1 MTFCSIYSQSA
12 GEIILKKNDLKFFP
26 IIRLSDIYSILP
38 QIDLYTLDGY
48 RHTSLKNNLFEQ
60 TPADISILINGVKTN
75 FGFLDKVNLSQL
87 PLDPNAID
95 SIVIQYYPVNY
106 FGNYSAG
113 ILIDFITKEP
123 PEDISFSFNYSTG
136 NEVGDP
142 GPYRYTKYF
151 SNNVDQFGPNTS
163 FNSSYGNKNF
173 GLSLNFVDQVS
184 PATDEAILMRT
195 PDYIFQNYQVRYSG
209 LSVNSYLKNNTSHH
223 SLFTAFSKTGQPLIG
238 YVYGADLYFDD
249 NLSSEIPYESQNI
262 YFVSGNEIF
271 LNDTDIISL
280 DLNIKHS
287 SAKQSR
293 LSDDFNFRLDNLL
306 INTKAGLKSS
316 VGAINYFAGLSI
328 EYQNLQTKSE
338 RVDYSRNINSFFA
351 LLNFRTTEKLK
362 HNIDF
367 NFRNE
372 KRNTAFFTN
381 VANLYEIDNQN
392 LLMFS
397 ISVGNM
403 YNIDNLLE
411 QRKNINHLSFINDT
425 INNHNITYN
434 GVSYL
439 FSFDYKYKLD
449 NKKINSGITIFKDNG
464 LNYILNDF
472 IYNDQD
478 RIVENR
484 NQKLFTD
491 IEGGRGELYLSFEH
505 KFLKGFGGKF
515 YYRYGYYLTGSEI
528 YKMLIKRIPA
538 HKAFYLL
545 TYQPVEDLYGSIAFT
560 YLSSAEWIEY
570 RNIELMTNDLYKS
583 TLSEKLMIDFSLTKN
598 FWKEKIKVTAAVK
611 NLLNNRIQY
620 HPVGGTFDLT
630 FFLKVEVNF
639 NSVLKI

>member
-381 VANLYEIDNQN
+381 VANLYEIHHAIVYLGEREIRRWAN
-392 LLMFS
+392 LIALTGVDDKPEELITTSLVRARMCELLAGATGADKKDSAF
-397 ISVGNM
+397 IVG
-403 YNIDNLLE
+403 LL
-411 QRKNINHLSFINDT
+411 HLEEKLIKTPLERLSLPPQPRENR
-425 INNHNITYN
+425 
-434 GVSYL
+434 L
-439 FSFDYKYKLD
+439 FSFFLQAPLVDTWETATFRRAQKPG
-449 NKKINSGITIFKDNG
+449 NSPGAS
-464 LNYILNDF
+464 
-472 IYNDQD
+472 
-478 RIVENR
+478 R
-484 NQKLFTD
+484 
-491 IEGGRGELYLSFEH
+491 EG
-505 KFLKGFGGKF
+505 
-515 YYRYGYYLTGSEI
+515 
-528 YKMLIKRIPA
+528 
-538 HKAFYLL
+538 
-545 TYQPVEDLYGSIAFT
+545 
-560 YLSSAEWIEY
+560 
-570 RNIELMTNDLYKS
+570 
-583 TLSEKLMIDFSLTKN
+583 
-598 FWKEKIKVTAAVK
+598 TAA
-611 NLLNNRIQY
+611 R
-620 HPVGGTFDLT
+620 
-630 FFLKVEVNF
+630 
-639 NSVLKI
+639 